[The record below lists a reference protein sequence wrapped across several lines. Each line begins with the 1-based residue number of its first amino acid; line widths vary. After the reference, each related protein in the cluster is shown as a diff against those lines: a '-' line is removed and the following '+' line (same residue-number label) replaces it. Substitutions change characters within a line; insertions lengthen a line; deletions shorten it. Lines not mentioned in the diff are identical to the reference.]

1 MKKSLL
7 LLSLGLLFG
16 LVSCGGTTTSTPSSE
31 LPSETGQSSVVTT
44 APQKGDA
51 NWNDYSEKSNVK
63 LHLEYAGHNF
73 FADGIEQVELFNAID
88 GDTAHFTGLVSH
100 KMIKSR
106 FYGIDTPE
114 STGRVQEYGVKAS
127 KYTSKILEDAWK
139 NGTIVVSSPNLG
151 YAPPRLDSSGERYVS
166 LIWVNETK
174 KNAPISELKLL
185 NLLIVQEGLSWLKS
199 VTDIP
204 EYADTFTAAELQA
217 ITYKLMLHSGLPDDD
232 FNYGDYER
240 ASLLDLKKELVA
252 SLQDPNHK
260 NAYHNKKVRLQGTV
274 SGFAQ
279 HILYLCD
286 WCWYVDEEGNPID
299 DSHIEPNV
307 TGEYAAINVFCGM
320 AAIPSKFKTL
330 GNYVEICGLAL
341 VTKFGFQV
349 TDVSLPS
356 VAFNDKDGKL
366 IMTAAQNTEEH
377 ALKVFSY
384 TLAQLN
390 EVAETDDYSA
400 LNCRIAVTEAL
411 TVSSVRLNASGK
423 AMTIRFQGGKF
434 TLYYSMES
442 FQYKPYPL
450 DPSIIWNKPEQF
462 QGKKFKI
469 AGVLAV
475 HVYEDNT
482 STMNIYP
489 GNSDDMIL
497 QEA

>member
-16 LVSCGGTTTSTPSSE
+16 LVSCGGTTTSTSE
-31 LPSETGQSSVVTT
+31 EDQSSSVTSV
-44 APQKGDA
+44 PQKGDA
-51 NWNDYSEKSNVK
+51 NWVDYAEKSNVK
-63 LHLEYAGHNF
+63 LHLEYVGHDF
-73 FADGIEQVELFNAID
+73 FKDGIEHVELEDTID

-100 KMIKSR
+100 KIIKSR

-114 STGRVQEYGVKAS
+114 STGHVQEYGSKAS
-127 KYTSKILEDAWK
+127 KFTSDVLENAKK

-151 YAPPRLDSSGERYVS
+151 YAAPKLDTTNKRYVS

-204 EYADTFTAAELQA
+204 EYVDAFTAAEQQA
-217 ITYKLMLHSGLPDDD
+217 IAYKLMLHSGLPDDD

-240 ASLLDLKKELVA
+240 ASLLDIKNEVVA
-252 SLQDPNHK
+252 SLKDPNHK
-260 NAYHNKKVRLQGTV
+260 NAYENKKVRLQGTV

-286 WCWYVDEEGNPID
+286 WCWYVDEKGNPKD

-320 AAIPSKFKTL
+320 GAIPSKFKTL
-330 GNYVEICGLAL
+330 GNYVEICGLAKDS
-341 VTKFGFQV
+341 KFGFQI

-356 VAFNDKDGKL
+356 VTFNDKDGKL
-366 IMTAAQNTEEH
+366 IMTAAQNTDEH

-384 TLAQLN
+384 TLAELN
-390 EVAETDDYSA
+390 TIAQTNDYSA
-400 LNCRIAVTEAL
+400 LNCRIAVKETL
-411 TVSSVRLNASGK
+411 TVSSVRLNASGN
-423 AMTIRFQGGKF
+423 AMTIRFEGGKF
-434 TLYYSMES
+434 TLYYDMGS
-442 FQYKPYPL
+442 FKYKP
-450 DPSIIWNKPEQF
+450 DPNNTSTIWDKPEQF

-469 AGVLAV
+469 SGTLAV
-475 HVYEDNT
+475 HVFEDKT

-489 GNSDDMIL
+489 NDSADMVL